1 MDILTLFVYMLKMAK
16 SSSNKFLSFFSS
28 LVPKRMNEMKEVVIS
43 LSYQIYYFS
52 LPYFCEKNIFL
63 VYALVRTTIAV
74 MNNHDQR
81 QLEEERVYM
90 AYILDYSHR
99 EGSQPGGNLEAE
111 ADSEPMAECCLLAC
125 VLFYRTQDYQ
135 PREVPDYRVFGP
147 PPLIIN

>member
-1 MDILTLFVYMLKMAK
+1 MAK
-16 SSSNKFLSFFSS
+16 SSSNKFLNFFSS

-63 VYALVRTTIAV
+63 VYALVRATIAV

-90 AYILDYSHR
+90 VYISWITVTMREANQVGTGKQELIQSPWQSAAYWLV
-99 EGSQPGGNLEAE
+99 
-111 ADSEPMAECCLLAC
+111 CCLIEP
-125 VLFYRTQDYQ
+125 RTTS
-135 PREVPDYRVFGP
+135 PRKSLPTVDVA
-147 PPLIIN
+147 LLH